1 MDRSAFLKAVDAAGS
16 GRARDARAAAQH
28 AVPSPQ
34 SKLGV
39 DPGDVVARALAILAQ
54 DNPVSAATGTRQVTD
69 VASKVANQS
78 VDLKPTNV
86 DVKPINVASEPGIQL
101 SDLMLQRRILSDGTE
116 CSLPIRYFDVQ
127 CLVAAFLTE
136 LDRAAQLLQG
146 TGLQA
151 VAQEDGKAV
160 LVLYFIEYRKTDIG
174 PYNEVGLTVLARA
187 PGDPIPASYV
197 VNLPVTT
204 ASACRIG
211 REIWGYNKFVAAI
224 DVNSDGNSFST
235 ILRDA
240 ENEMICTMEGERGAS
255 VPAPPSDILTF
266 TLLDGRLIKTDIQV
280 LTPFLASSG
289 AGFVFKV
296 GPSKH
301 PMAGNL
307 RTVALDGARPVVVQY
322 ANPLQVLLFP
332 GRPV

>member
-1 MDRSAFLKAVDAAGS
+1 MDRSAFLKAADVATS
-16 GRARDARAAAQH
+16 SRARAARGAAQH

-39 DPGDVVARALAILAQ
+39 DADDLVARALTILAQ
-54 DNPVSAATGTRQVTD
+54 DNPVSAAIGSRQVTD
-69 VASKVANQS
+69 VASKVANQPL
-78 VDLKPTNV
+78 DLKPTNV
-86 DVKPINVASEPGIQL
+86 DVKPTNVASEPITQL
-101 SDLMLQRRILSDGTE
+101 PELMLQRRILSDGTE

-127 CLVAAFLTE
+127 CLVAAFLTD
-136 LDRAAQLLQG
+136 LDRGAQLLQG
-146 TGLQA
+146 TPLQA
-151 VAQEDGKAV
+151 VAQADGKAV
-160 LVLYFIEYRKTDIG
+160 LVLYFIEYRTTDIG

-187 PGDPIPASYV
+187 PGDPTPANYV

-224 DVNSDGNSFST
+224 DVNSDGNRFST

-266 TLLDGRLIKTDIQV
+266 TVLEGRLIKTDIQV

-289 AGFVFKV
+289 QGFVFKI

-301 PMAGNL
+301 PMASNL
-307 RTVALDGARPVVVQY
+307 RTVGLDGARPVVVQY

-332 GRPV
+332 GRPA